1 MIFNHPLFQTLR
13 ELKGNPRITV
23 MTEVMFG
30 IPYNLFMPFF
40 SVYMLALG
48 VTDPQI
54 GSIASLGL
62 IIQVFTALL
71 SGAIVDKFGR
81 RLTLFICD
89 VLCWSIPCLIW
100 AAAQDVRFFIA
111 AALMNSL
118 WRISHTA
125 WTCLMVED
133 AEERHLVHI
142 WTWIMIFA
150 VCSAF
155 IAPLGGWFVERLGLV
170 PTMRALFLF
179 GFILLTAKF
188 VLLYIYSHETIRGVQ
203 RMQETRH
210 LSILNLL
217 REYRSVFKQLLH
229 SRSILAALSLMVITS
244 IYTTISN
251 NFWGVLFIGKLG
263 FPDSEISTYV
273 AIRSIVMTICFFLIG
288 PRLTN
293 LRYFRLPLW
302 VGFFAFFVSQL
313 MLVVMPPQSV
323 NLLIISVV
331 LEAVAASL
339 VSPMTESL
347 LALSMESAERARVS
361 AIVYVALIVLISP
374 FGWIAGQLSAIDRS
388 LPFGLNMVLF
398 AIGII
403 LVWVISRPGFLPTS
417 SESVQPNSEQ
427 ATLPS
432 QS

>member
-1 MIFNHPLFQTLR
+1 MFRNHPLIQTLR
-13 ELKGNPRITV
+13 ELKGNPRVTV
-23 MTEVMFG
+23 LTEVMFG
-30 IPYNLFMPFF
+30 IPYNLFAPFF
-40 SVYMLALG
+40 SVYMLAFG
-48 VTDPQI
+48 VTDQQI

-62 IIQVFTALL
+62 VVQIFSALL

-81 RLTLFICD
+81 RLTLLVCD
-89 VLCWSIPCLIW
+89 ILCWSVPCLIW
-100 AAAQDVRFFIA
+100 AIAQDVRFFIA

-155 IAPLGGWFVERLGLV
+155 FAPLGGWFVERFGLIPAV
-170 PTMRALFLF
+170 RGIFAF
-179 GFILLTAKF
+179 GFIALTAKF
-188 VLLYIYSHETIRGVQ
+188 VVLYMYSHETLRGVQ

-210 LSILNLL
+210 RSLISLL
-217 REYRSVFKQLLH
+217 GEYRSVFNQLWH
-229 SRSILAALSLMVITS
+229 SKPILAALSLMVITN

-251 NFWGVLFIGKLG
+251 SFWGVLFTTKLG
-263 FPDSEISTYV
+263 FADSEISSYV
-273 AIRSIVMTICFFLIG
+273 AVRSIVMTVCFFVIG

-293 LRYFRLPLW
+293 LRLFQLPLW
-302 VGFFAFFVSQL
+302 VGFLAFFISQL
-313 MLVVMPPQSV
+313 VLVVMPPHAIPLLVASV
-323 NLLIISVV
+323 M

-347 LALSMESAERARVS
+347 MALSMESDERARVS

-374 FGWIAGQLSAIDRS
+374 FGWIAGQLSALDRS
-388 LPFGLNMVLF
+388 LPFALNMSLF
-398 AIGII
+398 AIGIV
-403 LVWVISRPGFLPTS
+403 LVWVIGRPNFFIAATS
-417 SESVQPNSEQ
+417 PQTVQSEG
-427 ATLPS
+427 
-432 QS
+432 

>member
-1 MIFNHPLFQTLR
+1 MIRNHPLLQTLR

-23 MTEVMFG
+23 LTEVMFG
-30 IPYNLFMPFF
+30 IPYNLFAPFF

-48 VTDPQI
+48 MTDKQI
-54 GSIASLGL
+54 GSLASLGL
-62 IIQVFTALL
+62 VVQIFSALL

-81 RLTLFICD
+81 RLTLFVCD
-89 VLCWSIPCLIW
+89 MLCWSVPCLIW
-100 AAAQDVRFFIA
+100 AVAQDLRFFIA

-155 IAPLGGWFVERLGLV
+155 FAPLGGWFVERFGLV
-170 PTMRALFLF
+170 PAVRGLFVF

-188 VLLYIYSHETIRGVQ
+188 VVLYLYSHETVRGVQ
-203 RMQETRH
+203 RMQESRNRS
-210 LSILNLL
+210 LISLL
-217 REYRSVFKQLLH
+217 REYRSVFNQLWH
-229 SRSILAALSLMVITS
+229 SRPILAALSLMVITN
-244 IYTTISN
+244 IYTIISN
-251 NFWGVLFIGKLG
+251 SFWGVLFTSKLG
-263 FPDSEISTYV
+263 FADSEISTYV
-273 AIRSIVMTICFFLIG
+273 AVRSIVMTVCFFLIG

-293 LRYFRLPLW
+293 LRRFRLPLW
-302 VGFFAFFVSQL
+302 MGFLAFFISQL
-313 MLVVMPPQSV
+313 LLVVMPPRAIPLLVTSV
-323 NLLIISVV
+323 M

-347 LALSMESAERARVS
+347 LALSMESDERARVS

-374 FGWIAGQLSAIDRS
+374 FGWIAGQLSALDRS
-388 LPFGLNMVLF
+388 LPFALNMFLF
-398 AIGII
+398 ATGII
-403 LVWVISRPGFLPTS
+403 LVWIIGRPSFLLASP
-417 SESVQPNSEQ
+417 Q
-427 ATLPS
+427 PS
-432 QS
+432 QQKG